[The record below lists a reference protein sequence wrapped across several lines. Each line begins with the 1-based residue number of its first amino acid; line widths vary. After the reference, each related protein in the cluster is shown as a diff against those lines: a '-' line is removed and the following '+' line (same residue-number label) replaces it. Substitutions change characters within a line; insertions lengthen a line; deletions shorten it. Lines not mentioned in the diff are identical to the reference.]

1 MDQFRLDGQRALIT
15 GGSRGIGLGIAK
27 GFADA
32 GADVVLAARS
42 EEELTEAEAEVKKS
56 GHDVAVSSVDLSQ
69 TGRIGAWYQGIV
81 AEHGPIDI
89 LVNDAGAVEIG
100 PAEDMAIETFEKVIT
115 LNLVAVFA
123 VCQAFAKER
132 IASGKP
138 GRIINMGSLAAIEV
152 ARAPAA
158 PYPASKGGVVQL
170 SKDLAFEW
178 APKGILVNVLAPG
191 WIDTPM
197 NAQLVG
203 DDTFN
208 AWLRDRVPL
217 SRWGKPEEIVG
228 PALLLASDAGRFMT
242 GCVVIVDGGLTATM

>member
-1 MDQFRLDGQRALIT
+1 MEQFRLDGQRALIT
-15 GGSRGIGLGIAK
+15 GGSRGIGLAIAK

-42 EEELTEAEAEVKKS
+42 EQELGEAEAEVKAS
-56 GHDVAVSSVDLSQ
+56 GHNVAISSVDLSQ
-69 TGRIGAWYQGIV
+69 THQIGAWYEGIV
-81 AEHGPIDI
+81 AAHGPIDI

-191 WIDTPM
+191 WMDTPM

-203 DDTFN
+203 DATFN
-208 AWLRDRVPL
+208 TWLRDRVPL
-217 SRWGKPEEIVG
+217 SRWGKPEELVG